1 MIPAIGS
8 SLFDPSIAQTR
19 APSASEGMAQ
29 AAKPQ
34 PVGGASDFSQV
45 LSRVMVDAVD
55 SVKSGEATSIQGVS
69 GKASTQAVV
78 EAVMGAE
85 RTLQTA
91 VAVRDKA
98 VAAYMELSR
107 MQI

>member
-8 SLFDPSIAQTR
+8 SFATNSTI
-19 APSASEGMAQ
+19 APSNTPSVSSGVAPST
-29 AAKPQ
+29 
-34 PVGGASDFSQV
+34 GASSVDFNEFTEV
-45 LSRVMVDAVD
+45 LARVMVDAVD
-55 SVKSGEATSIQGVS
+55 TMKSAEATSIQGVN

-78 EAVMGAE
+78 EAVMSAE

-107 MQI
+107 MAI